1 MNHLAFSPREL
12 GGKDSPFLLTIEEWR
27 KFAKYLNDWM
37 SEPTSIDQVKEA
49 IYRIR
54 DGIFKQ
60 NWDRLITTSAFRRL
74 VEESIATKLIIREK
88 CRFWDNGGCKDI
100 LILSQNIVAFA
111 DMITIKYYNDLN
123 QIILEAQDGELF
135 PNTKAKFI
143 NICKDLSSH
152 AQTYYQQSQSMEISL
167 SEFYSEIQ
175 KHEDTVQNWS
185 YLRSQLALHTS
196 NDFAVA
202 QHTNVYLVVPVEH
215 SVRYKENVLP
225 VIRKVHRIWG
235 SISYDLKELADNIE
249 DIENLEAFI
258 AALELELAFENWSA
272 IREEAEDFHK
282 NAENFS

>member
-1 MNHLAFSPREL
+1 
-12 GGKDSPFLLTIEEWR
+12 
-27 KFAKYLNDWM
+27 
-37 SEPTSIDQVKEA
+37 
-49 IYRIR
+49 
-54 DGIFKQ
+54 
-60 NWDRLITTSAFRRL
+60 
-74 VEESIATKLIIREK
+74 
-88 CRFWDNGGCKDI
+88 
-100 LILSQNIVAFA
+100 
-111 DMITIKYYNDLN
+111 
-123 QIILEAQDGELF
+123 
-135 PNTKAKFI
+135 

-152 AQTYYQQSQSMEISL
+152 AQTYYQQSQSMETSL

-282 NAENFS
+282 N